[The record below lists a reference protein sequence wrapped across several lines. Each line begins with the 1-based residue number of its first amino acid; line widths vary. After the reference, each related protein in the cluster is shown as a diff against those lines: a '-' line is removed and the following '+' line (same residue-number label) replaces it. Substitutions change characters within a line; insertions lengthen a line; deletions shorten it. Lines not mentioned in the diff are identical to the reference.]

1 MDKKFYNIELVPGT
15 SEADFLAND
24 AAGMTLHDNLDLFDM
39 LLVMK
44 LTEDEAIQ
52 YLGREQSTQ
61 AMRDYLFNWGAKV
74 VEEYPDFA
82 GIYRTKFLSTVEYQY
97 TP

>member
-1 MDKKFYNIELVPGT
+1 
-15 SEADFLAND
+15 
-24 AAGMTLHDNLDLFDM
+24 
-39 LLVMK
+39 
-44 LTEDEAIQ
+44 
-52 YLGREQSTQ
+52 
-61 AMRDYLFNWGAKV
+61 MRDYLFNWGAQV

>member
-1 MDKKFYNIELVPGT
+1 MNMVEKIQNEKKKVTT
-15 SEADFLAND
+15 SGVEVL
-24 AAGMTLHDNLDLFDM
+24 
-39 LLVMK
+39 K
-44 LTEDEAIQ
+44 LENEAIE
-52 YLGREQSTQ
+52 YLGRQESAQ